1 MDAWCPSPRRSPSA
15 NRESPTNRRPNRHP
29 SQELRLMTRN
39 AKEAA
44 LALYDVKALALKP
57 RTGSIVGGPR
67 VERIDTD
74 TNELFSPCSSEWE
87 VEDTYE
93 AFWNRLNHSWELH
106 FPKDQ
111 DKVKVLMVTRVVI
124 S

>member
-1 MDAWCPSPRRSPSA
+1 M
-15 NRESPTNRRPNRHP
+15 
-29 SQELRLMTRN
+29 
-39 AKEAA
+39 
-44 LALYDVKALALKP
+44 ALYDVKALAVNP
-57 RTGSIVGGPR
+57 RTGSIVRGPR

-74 TNELFSPCSSEWE
+74 ANELFSPSSSEWE

-93 AFWNRLNHSWELH
+93 AFWNRLNQSWELN

-111 DKVKVLMVTRVVI
+111 DKVKVLTVTRVVI

>member
-1 MDAWCPSPRRSPSA
+1 M
-15 NRESPTNRRPNRHP
+15 
-29 SQELRLMTRN
+29 
-39 AKEAA
+39 
-44 LALYDVKALALKP
+44 ALYDVKAIALNP

-74 TNELFSPCSSEWE
+74 INELFSTCSSEWE

-93 AFWNRLNHSWELH
+93 AFWNRLNQSWELH

-111 DKVKVLMVTRVVI
+111 DKVKVLTVTRVVI
-124 S
+124 SLGSRRSSLD

>member
-1 MDAWCPSPRRSPSA
+1 
-15 NRESPTNRRPNRHP
+15 
-29 SQELRLMTRN
+29 
-39 AKEAA
+39 
-44 LALYDVKALALKP
+44 LALYDVKALAVNP
-57 RTGSIVGGPR
+57 RTGSIVRGPR

-74 TNELFSPCSSEWE
+74 ANELFSPSSSEWE

-93 AFWNRLNHSWELH
+93 AFWNRLNQSWELN

-111 DKVKVLMVTRVVI
+111 DKVKVLTVTRVVI